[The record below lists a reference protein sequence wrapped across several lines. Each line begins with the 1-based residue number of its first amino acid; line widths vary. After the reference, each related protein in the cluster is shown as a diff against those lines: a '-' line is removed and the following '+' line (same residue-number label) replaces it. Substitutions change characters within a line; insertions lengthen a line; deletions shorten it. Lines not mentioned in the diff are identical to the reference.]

1 MRQPHEI
8 DQMSRTSETHSMQV
22 LSAGHLESCFFRV
35 CFIVCLTN
43 LSPQYFYFGHEQAK
57 PRWEM
62 TSIFL
67 VTSFGPCAAHSSD
80 SDGISSQWPVW
91 VDERDNILQN
101 SQDILRHCWFGAY
114 ERMNRGG
121 IVYAQPVHHS
131 KGTLLMPW
139 NWFAHCHNTITYIT
153 LHTIYRK

>member
-1 MRQPHEI
+1 MRFF
-8 DQMSRTSETHSMQV
+8 
-22 LSAGHLESCFFRV
+22 LSIMFPLFFVAMCFSCFNASAARDWSDAS
-35 CFIVCLTN
+35 LTN

-67 VTSFGPCAAHSSD
+67 VTSLGPCAAQSSD

-91 VDERDNILQN
+91 VDERDNILKN
-101 SQDILRHCWFGAY
+101 SQDILRHCWFGAC
-114 ERMNRGG
+114 EWMNRGG